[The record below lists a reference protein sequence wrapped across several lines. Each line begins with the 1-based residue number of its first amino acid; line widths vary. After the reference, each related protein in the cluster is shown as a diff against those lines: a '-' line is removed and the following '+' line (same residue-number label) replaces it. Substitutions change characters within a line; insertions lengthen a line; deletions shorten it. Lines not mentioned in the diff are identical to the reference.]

1 MKAVICE
8 VESGIARI
16 TLNRPESLNAIN
28 SVLLQEL
35 ADAMDHVCALPD
47 VKLVVLTG
55 AGRAFCV
62 GDDLKEMN
70 SDLGL
75 PGPSGYLIG
84 RLQDISRAMMFSDKI
99 FVTLVH
105 GWAIGGGLSWVLN
118 SDFVVFEE
126 DAKGFFPE
134 IGLSLFM
141 SGAATVLLPSLAGH
155 SRAMTLFAK
164 GEHIDAAEALRIG
177 LASQLA
183 GPGEGLKAVDVL
195 CDKLMSLS
203 GELLGALK
211 KVRNNALGD
220 VIEGA
225 LQQESE
231 TLTQAVLS
239 VREIR
244 SRERTVVEQ

>member
-8 VESGIARI
+8 VKAGVAHI

-28 SVLLQEL
+28 SALLSEL

-47 VKLVVLTG
+47 VKLVILTG

-70 SDLGL
+70 SDEGMQ
-75 PGPSGYLIG
+75 GPSGYLIG
-84 RLQDISRAMMFSDKI
+84 RLQDISRSMMFSDKI
-99 FVTLVH
+99 VVTLVH

-118 SDFVVFEE
+118 SDFVIFEQ

-134 IGLSLFM
+134 IGLGLFM

-164 GEHIDAAEALRIG
+164 GEHIDASEALRIG

-183 GPGEGLKAVDVL
+183 APGEGRKDLDAL
-195 CDKLMSLS
+195 CRELMSLP
-203 GELLGALK
+203 GDLLGALK
-211 KVRNNALGD
+211 KARNTALGD
-220 VIEGA
+220 VIEAA
-225 LQQESE
+225 LQQECK
-231 TLTQAVLS
+231 TLTEAVLS
-239 VREIR
+239 VRKNR
-244 SRERTVVEQ
+244 SPERTVAEQ